1 MVTWSM
7 EFVLELLWRRRA
19 MALEVGAAAFGII
32 ALVSILLPPTYVSR
46 AEVLVQS
53 NRAELLVSPGLQGAY
68 SMQPGAS
75 VSPVTE
81 QDLNSEAALLGSSY
95 LIDEALSGVPAHED
109 TGFAASAR
117 GLVETVLGLPG
128 KGYALVHKTPPVNPR
143 QQWALKIAS
152 HLSIA
157 LIKRSNV
164 IEVTFSSHDPVWSR
178 EFLTLFLN
186 RYLDFHARMSHDP
199 QAENFYQEQRVLLN
213 RRLNHSQDLLR
224 SLQLQTGI
232 SRVDVQKQAVITAL
246 YASEAEYRKTSA
258 QLAAALVQIT
268 ALEAQ
273 LKHAPQRM
281 TKEARVVQNLAL
293 SEIKTQVLQLE
304 TERAELLSRYRP
316 ESARIGEIDAK
327 LSAAKKILDEN
338 RGEVQETTTDVNP
351 TWSQLDAALASTR
364 AQAASLQA
372 AQTSQTRQV
381 EDLRKQLGN
390 LTSDGLTIER
400 AQLQVDGDKEA
411 FLSYVRKGE
420 EARAARALNQNK
432 ILNVNVVEKPTLS
445 PEPASPNLRANLA
458 AGFALAMVL
467 AVGAAYWEE
476 RHDPKVCSTA
486 AIAEAVGVPTIAVL
500 GDGF

>member
-1 MVTWSM
+1 MV
-7 EFVLELLWRRRA
+7 FR
-19 MALEVGAAAFGII
+19 
-32 ALVSILLPPTYVSR
+32 
-46 AEVLVQS
+46 
-53 NRAELLVSPGLQGAY
+53 
-68 SMQPGAS
+68 
-75 VSPVTE
+75 
-81 QDLNSEAALLGSSY
+81 
-95 LIDEALSGVPAHED
+95 
-109 TGFAASAR
+109 
-117 GLVETVLGLPG
+117 
-128 KGYALVHKTPPVNPR
+128 
-143 QQWALKIAS
+143 
-152 HLSIA
+152 
-157 LIKRSNV
+157 
-164 IEVTFSSHDPVWSR
+164 
-178 EFLTLFLN
+178 
-186 RYLDFHARMSHDP
+186 
-199 QAENFYQEQRVLLN
+199 
-213 RRLNHSQDLLR
+213 
-224 SLQLQTGI
+224 
-232 SRVDVQKQAVITAL
+232 
-246 YASEAEYRKTSA
+246 
-258 QLAAALVQIT
+258 T

-293 SEIKTQVLQLE
+293 SEIKSQVLQLE

-364 AQAASLQA
+364 AQAASLQS
-372 AQTSQTRQV
+372 AQTSQARQV

-420 EARAARALNQNK
+420 EARASRALNQNK

-476 RHDPKVCSTA
+476 RHDPKICSTV
-486 AIAEAVGVPTIAVL
+486 AIAEAAGLPTIAVL